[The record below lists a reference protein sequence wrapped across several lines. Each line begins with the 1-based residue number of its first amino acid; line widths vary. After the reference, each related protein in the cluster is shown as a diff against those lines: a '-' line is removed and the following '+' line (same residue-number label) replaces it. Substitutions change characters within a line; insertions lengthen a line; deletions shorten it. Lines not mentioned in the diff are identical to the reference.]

1 MVESANSWSEDFAA
15 QLRSSGV
22 EKFCVSIDLDF
33 DEVFLAPARNSS
45 LKKNPYDDFQ
55 WVVYPYS
62 LISTGVL
69 HSFSNDAQLRKEL
82 PWEEWL
88 QWEGESRHASLYQVR
103 QNPDQGVFDGS
114 LEDKEHPPILLGQEC
129 FSYASIFSYA
139 RERVL
144 KAIVVFKPATKAE
157 FMDVAMYTCLI
168 KL

>member
-1 MVESANSWSEDFAA
+1 MVKSANSWSEDFAA

-22 EKFCVSIDLDF
+22 EKFCVSINLNF
-33 DEVFLAPARNSS
+33 EEVFLAPARNSS
-45 LKKNPYDDFQ
+45 LEKNPYEDFQ
-55 WVVYPYS
+55 WIVYPYS

-114 LEDKEHPPILLGQEC
+114 LEDKEHPPILLGQEWY
-129 FSYASIFSYA
+129 STL
-139 RERVL
+139 EKTL
-144 KAIVVFKPATKAE
+144 TP
-157 FMDVAMYTCLI
+157 
-168 KL
+168 KLF